1 MISLSSFTEYLQA
14 SELTYVLLL
23 TGHLTFLLA
32 EGSEQVGD
40 PGMNSTGKI
49 FFFFF
54 FNMNR
59 TLYIGPSGIKE
70 KL

>member
-1 MISLSSFTEYLQA
+1 MISLSSFTEYLQT

-23 TGHLTFLLA
+23 TGHLTFILA
-32 EGSEQVGD
+32 EVSEQVGD

-49 FFFFF
+49 FFFFSLD
-54 FNMNR
+54 R
-59 TLYIGPSGIKE
+59 TLYIGPSDIKE